1 MCRIDGIPIMNIK
14 RSPGNS
20 HEMSRKTD
28 VRKAHTDKRDKSD
41 PKETP
46 TPMNSG
52 IVIDFLP
59 ERNSQNSNPKNI
71 CNAITQETK
80 SDSVGLT
87 PAKKASAPTGND
99 ETIEA

>member
-1 MCRIDGIPIMNIK
+1 MNIK

-80 SDSVGLT
+80 SDSVGVT

-99 ETIEA
+99 ETIEARRSFFRLQ